1 MLQVFSLP
9 SSITKPASAA
19 SALPSG
25 PVLSKKKDKKAK
37 KVARE
42 GGDGADM
49 AGVASAAAPSAVA
62 AAVAAVQPSTT
73 AVSEAVRT
81 VAKASTAAVVAEIDD
96 LFGSVAERKREKA
109 QADERRKDEE
119 EVPASHLIFPEPA
132 YLHRSVGPDSVS
144 HALPVFAARAQT
156 ERRTQEADAGVGKG
170 ATCRQWLRYR
180 RRPQAAYVVD
190 TTSGACI
197 FSAAV

>member
-62 AAVAAVQPSTT
+62 AAAAVQPSTT

-132 YLHRSVGPDSVS
+132 YLHRSVGRNSVP

-180 RRPQAAYVVD
+180 RRPQAAYVVHIA
-190 TTSGACI
+190 SGACI